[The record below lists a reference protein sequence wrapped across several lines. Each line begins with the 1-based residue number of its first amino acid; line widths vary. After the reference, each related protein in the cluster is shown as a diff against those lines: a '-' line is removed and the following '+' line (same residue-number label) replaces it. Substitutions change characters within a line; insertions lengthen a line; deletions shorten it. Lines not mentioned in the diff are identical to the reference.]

1 MNEAFGQ
8 SESNEATEEPLA
20 AARRGM
26 VERQLAARDIV
37 DCRVLDAMRRVPRH
51 LFVPEMW
58 RDDSYGDHP
67 LPLSDGQT
75 ISQPYVVAL
84 MTQLAR
90 VQPHS
95 RVLEIGVG
103 SGYQTAIL
111 CELAGEVLGLEVL
124 PSLAHSAEA
133 RLRSLGYRNFRI
145 RVADGHGGWPE
156 EAPFDAIVAA
166 AAARRIPE
174 RLVEQLAVGGR
185 LVLPVGEWRQ
195 RLLVIE
201 KLADGTFV
209 EEDLGAVAFVPMVDA
224 VDP

>member
-1 MNEAFGQ
+1 
-8 SESNEATEEPLA
+8 
-20 AARRGM
+20 
-26 VERQLAARDIV
+26 
-37 DCRVLDAMRRVPRH
+37 
-51 LFVPEMW
+51 
-58 RDDSYGDHP
+58 
-67 LPLSDGQT
+67 
-75 ISQPYVVAL
+75 

-103 SGYQTAIL
+103 SGYQTAVL

-124 PSLAHSAEA
+124 PSLAQSAEA

-145 RVADGHGGWPE
+145 RVADGHGGWPD

-166 AAARRIPE
+166 AAPRRIPD
-174 RLVEQLAVGGR
+174 RLMEQLAIGGR
-185 LVLPVGEWRQ
+185 LILPVGEWRQ

-201 KLADGTFV
+201 KLVDGKYI